1 MTQKEQHGREH
12 VAAWRESGLTQR
24 EYCSRNGLSRSALG
38 YWSRKIDTEGKGN
51 GFVEIHSA
59 HETARGSSSDAVELL
74 IGERY
79 RLRLS
84 EGFSPQTL
92 ARVLEVLEG
101 R

>member
-12 VAAWRESGLTQR
+12 VGAWRESGLTQR

-38 YWSRKIDTEGKGN
+38 YWSRKIDSEGKGG
-51 GFVEIHSA
+51 GFVEIRSVHDGEA
-59 HETARGSSSDAVELL
+59 GNGSDAIELVV
-74 IGERY
+74 GERY
-79 RLRLS
+79 RLRLG